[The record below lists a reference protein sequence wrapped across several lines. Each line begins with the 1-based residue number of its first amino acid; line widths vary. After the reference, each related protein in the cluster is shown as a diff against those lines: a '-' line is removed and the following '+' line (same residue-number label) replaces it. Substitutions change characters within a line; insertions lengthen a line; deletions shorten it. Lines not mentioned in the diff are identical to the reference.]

1 MSSFDIIL
9 IVLFS
14 LYAFMILIKYLSLQK
29 KNMKYE
35 LVQKHKP
42 KKNEIIDILNLK
54 SPTII
59 TGEVEDWFIF
69 NKNDIIDKEKLN
81 NKTISENSNNLVYVS
96 PIVRKYNINSY
107 QNNHFTNILNE
118 SNTRHFLVLLQGELE
133 INLYNPQQREFIQ
146 KNNQIYTKNANK
158 DVKFITVKLYAEQIL
173 YIPYHWFYSFKCKS
187 DCLVLDINSETI
199 LTLPIKMFL
208 DIKNK

>member
-29 KNMKYE
+29 KNIKYE

-69 NKNDIIDKEKLN
+69 NKNEW
-81 NKTISENSNNLVYVS
+81 
-96 PIVRKYNINSY
+96 
-107 QNNHFTNILNE
+107 
-118 SNTRHFLVLLQGELE
+118 
-133 INLYNPQQREFIQ
+133 
-146 KNNQIYTKNANK
+146 YT
-158 DVKFITVKLYAEQIL
+158 
-173 YIPYHWFYSFKCKS
+173 FKWS
-187 DCLVLDINSETI
+187 I
-199 LTLPIKMFL
+199 
-208 DIKNK
+208 